1 MAARLCGRSRT
12 LEIVCSAEDYDAS
25 TGELYGF
32 VNRSLPDAELDSF
45 VDAFATRIA
54 GFDKNILAACKKTI
68 NARSDLPTL
77 GELLA
82 SNHQLYEV
90 DYAWPKPEG
99 AFEKVMAAGL
109 GQKGQFELDLPYAI
123 TTLR

>member
-1 MAARLCGRSRT
+1 M
-12 LEIVCSAEDYDAS
+12 
-25 TGELYGF
+25 
-32 VNRSLPDAELDSF
+32 
-45 VDAFATRIA
+45 DAFATRIA

-90 DYAWPKPEG
+90 DYTWPKPEG

-109 GQKGQFELDLPYAI
+109 GQKGQFELDLP
-123 TTLR
+123 RP